1 MESDLV
7 AIVGMAGRF
16 PQAPDTDALWELL
29 IDGRDAIGPVP
40 PERWDAGDVL
50 DPTREIQSVGGFI
63 DGVDLFDAE
72 FFGISPREAEVL
84 DPQQRLM
91 LETVWRA
98 LEDAGEAA
106 GSLRGSRTGVYVG
119 GLWHD
124 YELLRKDAG
133 AGATQHSI
141 VGNSLDIVSSR
152 ISYVLGLTGPSLTIE
167 SSCSSSLVALHQAC
181 QALRHG
187 EVDAALVGG
196 ANLMLTPEVTV
207 GLTHFGG
214 LSPTGRCHAFGAG
227 ADGFV
232 RGEGV
237 VVVYLK
243 PLSNALRDGD
253 RVRAVVVASAVNN
266 DGGGDSLVTPNPAAQ
281 RDLLRRVYGAGT
293 VPVQRLAYVEAHGT
307 GTVRGDTAEAGALG
321 EVLGRAVDGRRLYI
335 GSVKTNIGHLE
346 PAAGLAGV
354 VKSVLALEHGVV
366 PPSLHAEE
374 LSADIDFDGL
384 NLAVA
389 REPLALV
396 PGSHIGVNS
405 FGWGGTNAH
414 VVLTGPP
421 GTPEPSPDP
430 APGSSGPGSGRAPD
444 SSGSGAPF
452 LLPLSAHSAEAL
464 EQRNTDIRELIH
476 KGACAREVART
487 LAWHRDHF
495 PERRALIGPE
505 PAGAVSGR
513 AREVGGVALL
523 FPGQGAQWTG
533 MGAGLYG
540 HDAAFTDAMDRC
552 ARALSRHVPWDV
564 RDLVTGRVVPSGV
577 EQVQPA
583 SWAMSV
589 SLAAAWADAGVT
601 PDVVVGHSQGEIAA
615 AAVAGALS
623 LEDAALVVSRR
634 SAILRRV
641 AGRGRMLAV
650 DLGPERAAKALEGF
664 EGLVEL
670 AVHNGP
676 RSCVLSGDEDS
687 VLLLQEILG
696 ADDVFCRL
704 VDVDYGSHSPQIDAI
719 VPAIRE
725 ALAPVAPRGGHTPL
739 LSTVVLRR
747 LDGTEMDAGYW
758 AANLRGRVRFAEA
771 VGLLLDDGVTHLVEV
786 SPHPGL
792 GTALRQIGEE
802 RGEPPVVLGT
812 LRRGEGTHRDLYRA
826 FGEAYVS
833 GLDARGPRPPRRP
846 PVPVPPYPFRR
857 ERHWVAPRRGGAA
870 TGTGGRLAVS
880 PAPST
885 AAGVWEDSVEVSV
898 GAHPW
903 LADHRVHDTAVF
915 PAGGHLALAQHS
927 LRGRGDGPLVLR
939 DIALP
944 TALAVGEEPSRLAV
958 TWRPGAGPAG
968 VVSVASRTGGEEDGG
983 GGWTRHF
990 RAVASWG
997 ASVPFAAFPD
1007 HLLDGKELDADG
1019 FYRDCARRNLPYGAA
1034 FRSVTGGHLAGDEA
1048 LVRLELPPGSRSG
1061 DMVGALHPVLWDG
1074 VLQAALA
1081 LGEGPSVPV
1090 AVDCAAMTATGARRL
1105 WVHAARAADRDGFD
1119 LAVFGD
1125 DREPVGRLTGVVLAE
1140 VPGGGGERDDLGRH
1154 VYRMVFEPRARRA
1167 PHHEG
1172 NDPAGAGNAAGS
1184 AGPAGAANRAGP
1196 AGRVVVR
1203 GRAGATAE
1211 VLPDA
1216 LGPEDLGGADTVV
1229 FVAPERGWA
1238 GLVELTELIRRCL
1251 DENPSAGLVVV
1262 VREGAE
1268 SAGLYAGF
1276 VAVVQAE
1283 YPQFGARL
1291 IETDTF
1297 SAELVD
1303 ELSAAED
1310 RVVLRGGERLV
1321 GQRVRGGSP
1330 RTPAPWRTGGAGQPF
1345 RQGIARPGALDS
1357 LCRWPLDRSA
1367 PGEGRVEVA
1376 VDAASLNF
1384 IDVMKAMG
1392 VYPDDSADR
1401 ELLGLDCAGVV
1412 TAVGPGVT
1420 GTAVGDRVV
1429 ACGFGALASHVTV
1442 DARHVVPVPPALG
1455 AVEAAALPMVLV
1467 TAHYALV
1474 EVARTGPGETVLVH
1488 SATGGL
1494 GLAALQVARRA
1505 GATVIAT
1512 AGTEDKRRRLRDM
1525 GVAHVFDSRGLDWAA
1540 RVREVTGG
1548 RGVDVVLNSLS
1559 GAALP
1564 LGMEVLAEDGR
1575 FVEVGKR
1582 DIHAGTSVGLG
1593 VFKKSISVTAVD
1605 IAGLLR
1611 RRPERFASLLRTVW
1625 GLVEA
1630 GELGPLP
1637 VRARDFA
1644 DAEDA
1649 MRTMARGEHIGKI
1662 VLTAPARSGPVR
1674 PQPLP
1679 GGRLRA
1685 GGTYLITGGLGALGL
1700 SLAEFLAASGAG
1712 AIALLGRSA
1721 PDDPGRI
1728 EALRATG
1735 TRVGVWSADV
1745 ADEQRMREVLDEI
1758 RTRFPPL
1765 RGVFHAAGVLDDAT
1779 LLGLDAGRIERVL
1792 RPKAHGARVLHEL
1805 TADDGLDL
1813 FVLFSSAAAYVG
1825 TAGQAAYAA
1834 ANSALDALAL
1844 ERRRAGLPGLSV
1856 QWGPVSGIGLAAR
1869 SADRGDR
1876 LADRGLGGVD
1886 VDACWR
1892 ALRRFIETDEAVVAY
1907 AALDPERWRETY
1919 PATASQSSWQSLA
1932 ASDRTVVDTGL
1943 RNVPARRRRELV
1955 EEVVRRDAAF
1965 VLRVDGDKL
1974 ARDVPLRSLGLDSLM
1989 SVELRNRLESSL
2001 GLRLS
2006 PTLLWKYG
2014 SLARL
2019 GAALSELF
2027 DTSGT
2032 SGTSDTEGTAA
2043 HG

>member
-1 MESDLV
+1 MDSHLV

-16 PQAPDTDALWELL
+16 PQAPDPDALWELL
-29 IDGRDAIGPVP
+29 ISGGDAIGPVP
-40 PERWDAGDVL
+40 PQRWDAADVV
-50 DPTREIQSVGGFI
+50 DPTRDIQSVGGFI
-63 DGVDLFDAE
+63 EDVDRFDAA

-98 LEDAGEAA
+98 LEDAGAVA
-106 GSLRGSRTGVYVG
+106 GTLRGSRTGVYVG

-152 ISYVLGLTGPSLTIE
+152 ISYVLGLTGPSLTVE

-187 EVDAALVGG
+187 EIDAALVGG

-237 VVVYLK
+237 AVVYLK
-243 PLSNALRDGD
+243 PLRKALRDGD

-281 RDLLRRVYGAGT
+281 QDLLRRVYGSGA
-293 VPVQRLAYVEAHGT
+293 VPLERLAYVEAHGT
-307 GTVRGDTAEAGALG
+307 GTARGDSAEAEALG
-321 EVLGRAVDGRRLYI
+321 AVLGRAVDGRRLHI

-346 PAAGLAGV
+346 PAAGLAGLI
-354 VKSVLALEHGVV
+354 KSVLALEHGVV

-374 LSADIDFDGL
+374 LNPAIDFDGL

-389 REPLALV
+389 REPLPLT

-414 VVLTGPP
+414 VVLGGPP
-421 GTPEPSPDP
+421 GAAEPVVPL
-430 APGSSGPGSGRAPD
+430 APSRSGGPY
-444 SSGSGAPF
+444 

-464 EQRNTDIRELIH
+464 EQRETDVRKLLAE
-476 KGACAREVART
+476 GACARETAQA
-487 LAWHRDHF
+487 LAWYRDHF
-495 PERRALIGPE
+495 PQRRALFGPGLAE
-505 PAGAVSGR
+505 SVSGR
-513 AREVGGVALL
+513 AREVGKVALVL
-523 FPGQGAQWTG
+523 PGQGAQWTG

-540 HDAAFTDAMDRC
+540 HDAAFTDTMDRC
-552 ARALSRHVPWDV
+552 ARALSPHVPWDV

-601 PDVVVGHSQGEIAA
+601 ADVVVGHSQGEIAA

-634 SAILRRV
+634 SSLLRRIT
-641 AGRGRMLAV
+641 GGGRMLAV
-650 DLGPERAAKALEGF
+650 DLGPREAARALEGF

-687 VLLLQEILG
+687 VLLLQEILA

-719 VPAIRE
+719 VPEIRE
-725 ALAPVAPRGGHTPL
+725 ALAAVTARSGHTPV
-739 LSTVVLRR
+739 LSTVDLRR
-747 LDGTEMDAGYW
+747 LDGTEMGAGYW
-758 AANLRGRVRFAEA
+758 AANLRRRVRFAEA
-771 VGLLLDDGVTHLVEV
+771 VDLLLDDGVTHVVEV

-792 GTALRQIGEE
+792 GTALRQIGEG
-802 RGEPPVVLGT
+802 RAEPPVVLGT
-812 LRRGEGTHRDLYRA
+812 LRRGAGSHGDLLRA

-833 GLDARGPRPPRRP
+833 GLDAWGPRPARRP
-846 PVPVPPYPFRR
+846 SVVVPPYPFRR
-857 ERHWVAPRRGGAA
+857 ERYWVAPRRGAA
-870 TGTGGRLAVS
+870 SAGGRPAVVL
-880 PAPST
+880 APST
-885 AAGVWEDSVEVSV
+885 ATGVWEGAVGMSVR
-898 GAHPW
+898 AHPW
-903 LADHRVHDTAVF
+903 LADHRVHDAVVF
-915 PAGGHLALAQHS
+915 PAGGHLALVQHALS
-927 LRGRGDGPLVLR
+927 GRGEGPPVLR
-939 DIALP
+939 DIGLP
-944 TALAVGEEPSRLAV
+944 TALALGDEPVRLAV
-958 TWRPGAGPAG
+958 TWRPGAGAAG
-968 VVSVASRTGGEEDGG
+968 VVSVVSGAVDRGGGEGG
-983 GGWTRHF
+983 AEGWTRHF

-997 ASVPFAAFPD
+997 APVSPAAFPD
-1007 HLLDGKELDADG
+1007 HLLPEKELDADA
-1019 FYRDCARRNLPYGAA
+1019 FYRDCARRNLPYGTA
-1034 FRSVTGGHLAGDEA
+1034 FRSVTGGHVTEDEA
-1048 LVRLELPPGSRSG
+1048 LVRVELPPGSRSG
-1061 DMVGALHPVLWDG
+1061 DMRGALHPVLWDG

-1081 LGEGPSVPV
+1081 VGEGPSVPV
-1090 AVDCAAMTATGARRL
+1090 AIRSAAMAATGAPRL
-1105 WVHAARAADRDGFD
+1105 WVHAMRTADGTGFD
-1119 LAVFGD
+1119 LAVFD
-1125 DREPVGRLTGVVLAE
+1125 ADRRPVGRLDGVVLVGLPGAE
-1140 VPGGGGERDDLGRH
+1140 EQDDIGRN
-1154 VYRMVFEPRARRA
+1154 VFRTVFEPRERQPR
-1167 PHHEG
+1167 PEG
-1172 NDPAGAGNAAGS
+1172 
-1184 AGPAGAANRAGP
+1184 R
-1196 AGRVVVR
+1196 GRVVVHGHR
-1203 GRAGATAE
+1203 DTGDAADVLANMPAG
-1211 VLPDA
+1211 A
-1216 LGPEDLGGADTVV
+1216 LGPDGLGTADTVV
-1229 FVAPERGWA
+1229 FVAPERGSA

-1251 DENPSAGLVVV
+1251 DENPAVQLSVV
-1262 VREGAE
+1262 VRGGAD
-1268 SAGLYAGF
+1268 SAGLYEGF

-1283 YPQFGARL
+1283 YPQLRARL
-1291 IETDTF
+1291 VETDTF
-1297 SAELVD
+1297 SADLVE
-1303 ELSAAED
+1303 ELSAGED

-1321 GQRVRGGSP
+1321 GLRVRGGSSP
-1330 RTPAPWRTGGAGQPF
+1330 VPAPWRTGGGAQPF
-1345 RQGIARPGALDS
+1345 RLGVARPGSPDS

-1367 PGEGRVEVA
+1367 PGQGQVEVA

-1384 IDVMKAMG
+1384 IDVMKTMG
-1392 VYPDDSADR
+1392 VYPDRSADR
-1401 ELLGLDCAGVV
+1401 EVLGLDCAGEV
-1412 TAVGPGVT
+1412 TAVGPSVT
-1420 GTAVGDRVV
+1420 GVAVGDRVV

-1442 DARHVVPVPPALG
+1442 DARHVVPLPASLS

-1474 EVARTGPGETVLVH
+1474 DVARTEPGETVLVH

-1512 AGTEDKRRRLRDM
+1512 AGTEEKRRLLRDL

-1540 RVREVTGG
+1540 QVRAATGG

-1564 LGMEVLAEDGR
+1564 LGLEVLAEDGR

-1593 VFKKSISVTAVD
+1593 AFKKSISVTAVD

-1611 RRPERFASLLRTVW
+1611 RRPERFASVLGAVW
-1625 GLVEA
+1625 RLVEA

-1637 VRARDFA
+1637 VRTWEFT

-1649 MRTMARGEHIGKI
+1649 VRTMSRGEHIGKI
-1662 VLTAPARSGPVR
+1662 VLTGPARCGTVR

-1679 GGRLRA
+1679 DGRLRA

-1700 SLAEFLAASGAG
+1700 SLAEFLASSGAG

-1721 PDDPGRI
+1721 PGDPGRI
-1728 EALRATG
+1728 EALRAAG
-1735 TRVGVWSADV
+1735 VRVGVWSADV
-1745 ADEQRMREVLDEI
+1745 ADERRMRTVLAEI
-1758 RTRFPPL
+1758 RAQLPPL

-1779 LLGLDAGRIERVL
+1779 LLGLDAARIERVL
-1792 RPKAHGARVLHEL
+1792 RPKALGARVLHEL
-1805 TADDGLDL
+1805 TADDALDL
-1813 FVLFSSAAAYVG
+1813 FVLFSSASAYVG
-1825 TAGQAAYAA
+1825 TVGQAAYAA

-1844 ERRRAGLPGLSV
+1844 ERRRTGLPGLSV
-1856 QWGPVSGIGLAAR
+1856 QWGPVAGIGLAAQ
-1869 SADRGDR
+1869 SSGRGDR
-1876 LADRGLGGVD
+1876 LADRGLGSIGVD
-1886 VDACWR
+1886 ECWR
-1892 ALRRFIETDEAVVAY
+1892 ALRRFVETDEAVVVH

-1919 PATASQSSWQSLA
+1919 PATASQSSWQSLTGADRA
-1932 ASDRTVVDTGL
+1932 AVDTGL
-1943 RNVPARRRRELV
+1943 RDVPAERRRELV
-1955 EEVVRRDAAF
+1955 EDVVRRDAAL
-1965 VLRVDGDKL
+1965 VLRVDRGGLD
-1974 ARDVPLRSLGLDSLM
+1974 RDVPLKSLGLDSLM
-1989 SVELRNRLESSL
+1989 SLELRNRLEASL

-2019 GAALSELF
+2019 GAALSDLF
-2027 DTSGT
+2027 DTEES
-2032 SGTSDTEGTAA
+2032 AA